1 MRELFDKSRGAAGS
15 RSLVSQLAN
24 EGVKIGRYQVRSLM
38 REAGLQ
44 SKQPGKPRHPSGNER
59 PDVPNLLARD
69 FAPALPNQVWCGDI
83 TYIWVGGRW
92 MYLALVLDLFARR
105 IVGWALSERPGS
117 DLVIDALTHAW
128 RRRGQPRGVMFHSDQ
143 GSQYGALRFRQM
155 LWRYRMQQSM
165 SRRGN
170 CWDNA
175 PMERVFRSLKSEWI
189 SAGGYLT
196 EEQAMKDIAAYVMGY
211 YNESRPHQW
220 NDGLPPAV
228 RERQPNLLSG
238 NA

>member
-1 MRELFDKSRGAAGS
+1 
-15 RSLVSQLAN
+15 LVSQLAN
-24 EGVKIGRYQVRSLM
+24 EGLKVGRYQVRSLM

-44 SKQPGKPRHPSGNER
+44 SKQPSKPRYQASLER
-59 PDVPNLLARD
+59 PSIPNRLARD
-69 FAPALPNQVWCGDI
+69 FAPASPNLVWCGDI
-83 TYIWVGGRW
+83 TYVWVAGRW

-105 IVGWALSERPGS
+105 IVGWSLSARADS
-117 DLVIDALTHAW
+117 DLVIKALEHAW
-128 RRRGQPRGVMFHSDQ
+128 LRRGQPHGVLFHSDQ
-143 GSQYGALRFRQM
+143 GSQYGALRFRQR

-189 SAGGYLT
+189 PAAGYLT
-196 EEQAMKDIAAYVMGY
+196 EALARKDIGAYVMDY

>member
-1 MRELFDKSRGAAGS
+1 MIK
-15 RSLVSQLAN
+15 
-24 EGVKIGRYQVRSLM
+24 
-38 REAGLQ
+38 
-44 SKQPGKPRHPSGNER
+44 
-59 PDVPNLLARD
+59 
-69 FAPALPNQVWCGDI
+69 AL
-83 TYIWVGGRW
+83 
-92 MYLALVLDLFARR
+92 
-105 IVGWALSERPGS
+105 E
-117 DLVIDALTHAW
+117 HAW
-128 RRRGQPRGVMFHSDQ
+128 LRRGQPHGVLFHSDQ
-143 GSQYGALRFRQM
+143 GSQYGALRFRQR

-189 SAGGYLT
+189 PAAGYLT
-196 EEQAMKDIAAYVMGY
+196 EALARKDIGAYVMDY